1 MVIETGSSVPVP
13 VNVKQTF
20 HSASTPIATPTV
32 DSGYFTANLEADLY
46 KENGN
51 LHGALGKFY
60 LK

>member
-1 MVIETGSSVPVP
+1 

-20 HSASTPIATPTV
+20 HSASTPIATPAV
-32 DSGYFTANLEADLY
+32 DSGYFTADLEADLY

-51 LHGALGKFY
+51 LHGALGKLH